1 MRERYRCI
9 ARVEKSHGKRGEVV
23 AVPVHGLPAVLS
35 EGMEVCVVPPPLKG
49 GRRHVVESCVT
60 DGREGALV
68 SLSGVDGIDAAKK
81 LCGRYLLVRES
92 ELPEGF
98 DLHDGVRLIGR
109 EVVDEARG
117 LRGRVDEVM
126 TGPAN
131 DVWVVAL
138 DDGGEVLLPVID
150 QVVSDVPDD
159 GPIAVDATGFYS
171 AEGR

>member
-1 MRERYRCI
+1 M
-9 ARVEKSHGKRGEVV
+9 

-35 EGMEVCVVPPPLKG
+35 EGMEVCVVPPMLKG
-49 GRRHVVESCVT
+49 ERRHVVESCET

-68 SLSGVDGIDAAKK
+68 SLSGVEGIDAAKK
-81 LCGRYLLVRES
+81 LCGRYFLVRES

-98 DLHDGVRLIGR
+98 DLHDGVRLLGR
-109 EVVDEARG
+109 EVVDEAHG

-138 DDGGEVLLPVID
+138 EDGGEVLLPVID

-159 GPIAVDATGFYS
+159 GPIAVDASGFYS
-171 AEGR
+171 AEER